1 MQLARA
7 SQFLEKKRKS
17 LMFCSWIEAYLKKR
31 RAVTWNQ
38 SYINTDQYSTIMVP
52 KSSVKIYEPQTI
64 EKTPL
69 EPSNTKSALNI
80 KV

>member
-1 MQLARA
+1 
-7 SQFLEKKRKS
+7 LEKKRKS

-52 KSSVKIYEPQTI
+52 KSSVKVYEPQTI
-64 EKTPL
+64 EKTTL